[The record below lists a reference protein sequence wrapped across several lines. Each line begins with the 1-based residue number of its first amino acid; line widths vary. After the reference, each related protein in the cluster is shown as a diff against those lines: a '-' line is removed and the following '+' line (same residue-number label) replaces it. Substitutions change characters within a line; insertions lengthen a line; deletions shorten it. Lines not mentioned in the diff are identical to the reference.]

1 MDLTN
6 YYFGHKS
13 NHLSNKAANYRFLV
27 SYSLHTWSKQ
37 CREICDDKTKSMY
50 KLESECDLH
59 LSTRRL
65 MMRSLLMQQRASETF
80 HWANTFA
87 SLYSTLF
94 LLLMVVSVVEAAPMQ
109 KSRIRRSMDLGLFNY
124 KWIEDDA
131 NFDSTKHKYAV
142 KYLLGFGHLTT
153 SHPTPREF
161 RNAIKSFQDMVG
173 LKQTGILDDTVFNE
187 MKQPRC
193 GNADVSSS
201 NERRKRFVYIA
212 RWENRVQ
219 NNQLKLKWF
228 IQNYTK
234 DIPRADIKAT
244 VRKAFKLWS
253 SQVKINSMESLTLE
267 FDEADNADEADITIL
282 WAEGDH
288 GDANNFDGPG
298 SDGANILAHTFYP
311 NYHTSKGNLNGD
323 IHLDDYEN
331 WHVNNSKEG
340 ASFPHVLVHEIGHTL
355 GLGHSKKQ
363 QAIMY
368 PIYPKESLDIMQLD
382 LDDKCAINWSYVGAS
397 DLCLYIWLLSEVLP
411 KKIGVEKHT
420 AYMIDGDFGFEEMSE
435 AEQLDKKL
443 SKTLLPLCSDDNDV
457 QSHYENMLVQ
467 RLKFPRDLASEYSG
481 VLCSFFAGL
490 HREYNTPTTNNFHEA
505 FRIRGSHTYFQQDGR
520 FDGLENADYA
530 KREFDSKFFKWILK
544 EFTQ

>member
-1 MDLTN
+1 MHGDL
-6 YYFGHKS
+6 
-13 NHLSNKAANYRFLV
+13 
-27 SYSLHTWSKQ
+27 YSSTGRVPSTSVMRWWSHQ
-37 CREICDDKTKSMY
+37 LIRVFN
-50 KLESECDLH
+50 
-59 LSTRRL
+59 
-65 MMRSLLMQQRASETF
+65 ETF
-80 HWANTFA
+80 NWAQTVPTP
-87 SLYSTLF
+87 YSTLF
-94 LLLMVVSVVEAAPMQ
+94 LLLMVGSLVDAAPMQ
-109 KSRIRRSMDLGLFNY
+109 KSRMRRSMDLGLFNY
-124 KWIEDDA
+124 KWTEDEESL
-131 NFDSTKHKYAV
+131 DSSRHQFAV
-142 KYLLGFGHLTT
+142 KYLLEFGHLTT

-161 RNAIKSFQDMVG
+161 RNAMKSFQDMTG
-173 LKQTGILDDTVFNE
+173 RKQTGVLDDDAYTE
-187 MKQPRC
+187 MRQPRC
-193 GNADVSSS
+193 GNSDVSSS

-212 RWENRVQ
+212 RWENRVR
-219 NNQLKLKWF
+219 NNHLKLKWF
-228 IQNYTK
+228 IQNFTK

-253 SQVKINSMESLTLE
+253 SQAKINSMESLTLE
-267 FDEADNADEADITIL
+267 FEEADNADEADISIL

-288 GDANNFDGPG
+288 GDSNNFDGPG
-298 SDGANILAHTFYP
+298 NDGANILAHTFYP

-411 KKIGVEKHT
+411 KKIAVEKHT
-420 AYMIDGDFGFEEMSE
+420 TYNDFPVVDDANYEFEEMTKTE
-435 AEQLDKKL
+435 NLDKKL
-443 SKTLLPLCSDDNDV
+443 SKTTLPLCSATNEV

-467 RLKFPRDLASEYSG
+467 RLRFPRDLAAEYSG
-481 VLCSFFAGL
+481 VLCKFFGGL
-490 HREYNTPTTNNFHEA
+490 HREFNTPTTDNFHEA

-520 FDGLENADYA
+520 FEGLENSDYA
-530 KREFDSKFFKWILK
+530 QREFDSKFFKWILS
-544 EFTQ
+544 EFAQ